1 MYKTEFDYWL
11 KNVNENDKS
20 KLMNISDNENEIKE
34 RFYKNLEFGTGG
46 LRGIIGIGSNRIN
59 EYTVSRAT
67 QGVANYINNI
77 IKGAN
82 PTVVIAYDT
91 RYKSKEFAKK
101 TALVLAANN
110 IKVYLFKEARPVPE
124 LSFAVRKLNATMGV
138 VITASHN
145 PSIYNGYKVYNSDG
159 YQIDPEV
166 ANQIIS
172 EINNSDIF
180 KDVLNINEKE
190 AVKNNKLEMILEN
203 NENDFLDYIY
213 SMKINDS
220 IENSDIKVLYSPLHG
235 TGKIPVPKIL
245 RRRGLKKLD
254 VVKEQM
260 EQDVKFST
268 VNVPNP
274 EERESY
280 TLALKQAEK
289 NDYDLILATDPD
301 CDRVGVMVKNDNNEY
316 INLTGNQIGA
326 LLAEYILSTKKDLP
340 KNGVILNTI
349 VTSTIGEKIANEYGI
364 KSFSTLTGFKYIG
377 EKITEFDSTE
387 DEFVFG
393 YEESFGYL
401 YGTEVRDKDGVISSM
416 LIVEM
421 AAYYKNEGYSLY
433 EKIEEMYKKYGYYSE
448 DLESFKFEGIEGN
461 KKIKNIMKTFREK
474 EIKEMLNQTV
484 VSKIDYLY
492 DDTGLRKENVIKYFL
507 KNDSWVAL
515 RPSGTEPKL
524 KIYFSV
530 KGENKTES
538 IGRLKNIKNY
548 FVEAIKK

>member
-492 DDTGLRKENVIKYFL
+492 DNTGLRKENVIKYFL
-507 KNDSWVAL
+507 ENDSWVAL